1 MSFLI
6 LCEIFNVLISFIY
19 LFLVTPYSMWGFPS
33 GSDSKESAC
42 NAGDG
47 FDSWVRKI
55 PWRKKWLPNPVF
67 LPRESYGWRN
77 LVDYSPWD
85 RKELDMTEELTYA
98 ACEIIVPWPG
108 VKSVLPAVEEQSLN
122 SWTFRE
128 VPFLILWSKGKGCI
142 IISWLPVL
150 TCRGGAEGKGE
161 NWIYQKI
168 PFYKYQ
174 FRGSKKMCLLFQ

>member
-1 MSFLI
+1 
-6 LCEIFNVLISFIY
+6 
-19 LFLVTPYSMWGFPS
+19 
-33 GSDSKESAC
+33 
-42 NAGDG
+42 
-47 FDSWVRKI
+47 
-55 PWRKKWLPNPVF
+55 
-67 LPRESYGWRN
+67 
-77 LVDYSPWD
+77 
-85 RKELDMTEELTYA
+85 MTEELTYA